1 MGKSCSSAG
10 KPRLG
15 GEFFLGA
22 IGGAG
27 AAGLLSLC
35 SCLIFFRVK
44 TCRKAAREK
53 DEPCTLGPTSQGYQD
68 ECPPGSPLDYPP
80 PAVAAPLS
88 GEDQELHYASLSFL
102 KLRPR
107 EPRDQAATS
116 TTEYAEVK
124 ILK

>member
-35 SCLIFFRVK
+35 SCLIFFRLVSSLG
-44 TCRKAAREK
+44 ARRVQGGEG
-53 DEPCTLGPTSQGYQD
+53 DGLGIPGGPPLEESGRYGALENRVMGQGIRAGSVPPPCTAAIGEG
-68 ECPPGSPLDYPP
+68 CPL
-80 PAVAAPLS
+80 L
-88 GEDQELHYASLSFL
+88 L
-102 KLRPR
+102 
-107 EPRDQAATS
+107 
-116 TTEYAEVK
+116 
-124 ILK
+124 